1 MAFAYKPPHSKTYR
15 IRYTDPSL
23 KKVCSISARTR
34 DKKEAQR
41 KAKDLTAQHQLKIR
55 TNNFISNPN
64 RSIKLKEALDL
75 YTVARNIKPK
85 TKQAY
90 DIAIDHLIS
99 AAGDKPLY
107 RFSKSD
113 NILLQKHL
121 NLLTTKRRG
130 GGKEIPVSIN
140 TRANYTRHLFAFFKW
155 LADQQYVSE
164 NIISK
169 VKPEKKSVEVIS
181 PEDLQTIFK
190 ALEEHTE
197 KRNQD
202 LIKLKYF
209 AAYRAEELLKATV
222 EDFDFRNKIVRIK
235 NFKGS
240 RVDEIP
246 MVADLYDH
254 LKKMELPK
262 SGRITNL
269 KYMGLRSAWQRVI
282 DNLGM
287 TYNLHQLRKTR
298 GTNFANLGVSPIFL
312 HKFMRHENIK
322 TTMDYYIRVD
332 IKMMENEINKLL
344 TPNLTPI
351 LDKK

>member
-1 MAFAYKPPHSKTYR
+1 MAFAYKPSHSKTWR
-15 IRYTDPSL
+15 IGYHDPVT
-23 KKVCSISARTR
+23 KKFKSESAKTR
-34 DKKEAQR
+34 DEKEAKRIARDKTAKQR
-41 KAKDLTAQHQLKIR
+41 LKIS
-55 TNNFISNPN
+55 TDNFISNPN
-64 RSIKLKEALDL
+64 RSLKLKEALDL

-107 RFSKSD
+107 RFVKSD

-121 NLLTTKRRG
+121 NSLTTKRRG

-298 GTNFANLGVSPIFL
+298 GTLLANKGVNPLFL
-312 HKFMRHENIK
+312 HKFMRHENLK

-332 IKMMENEINKLL
+332 MKMMETDINEKL
-344 TPNLTPI
+344 
-351 LDKK
+351 K